1 MAIVKK
7 SVLVGYSA
15 AQMFA
20 LVEAVENYPQF
31 LPWCGEVSVLQRS
44 ETSLKATLH
53 INFHGVH
60 QSFTTENINS
70 PPTLMKMKLISG
82 PFKHLDGT
90 WIFKPL
96 RDNACKVEFDLH
108 YEFSSKILEHLI
120 GPVFNKIA
128 NSFVDAFCHRAES
141 VYGSSDSRLQMTE
154 NR

>member
-1 MAIVKK
+1 MAVVIK
-7 SVLVGYSA
+7 SVIVGYSA

-20 LVEAVENYPQF
+20 LVDAVENYPQF
-31 LPWCGEVSVLQRS
+31 LPWCGDVEILQRS
-44 ETSLKATLH
+44 ESSLVATLN

-60 QSFTTENINS
+60 HSFTTENTNS
-70 PPTLMKMKLISG
+70 APTLMKMKLISG
-82 PFKHLDGT
+82 PFKKLDGT

-96 RDNACKVEFDLH
+96 REDACKIEFDLH

-141 VYGSSDSRLQMTE
+141 VYGKK
-154 NR
+154 

>member
-1 MAIVKK
+1 MAVVKK

-20 LVEAVENYPQF
+20 LVDAVENYPQF
-31 LPWCGEVSVLQRS
+31 LPWCGEVVVLQRNES
-44 ETSLKATLH
+44 SLVATLN

-70 PPTLMKMKLISG
+70 APTLMTMKLISG
-82 PFKHLDGT
+82 PFKQLDGT

-96 RDNACKVEFDLH
+96 REDACKIEFDLH

-128 NSFVDAFCHRAES
+128 NSLVDAFCHRAES
-141 VYGSSDSRLQMTE
+141 VYGLADRRQISDDR
-154 NR
+154 

>member
-1 MAIVKK
+1 MAVVRKTA
-7 SVLVGYSA
+7 LVEYSA
-15 AQMFA
+15 EQMFA
-20 LVEAVENYPQF
+20 LVDTVENYPQF
-31 LPWCGEVSVLQRS
+31 LPWCGDVLVHERS
-44 ETSLKATLH
+44 GNHLIATLN

-96 RDNACKVEFDLH
+96 RQNACKVEFDLH
-108 YEFSSKILEHLI
+108 YEFSSRILEHLI

-128 NSFVDAFCHRAES
+128 NSFVDAFCHRAEA
-141 VYGSSDSRLQMTE
+141 VYGSGDR
-154 NR
+154 R